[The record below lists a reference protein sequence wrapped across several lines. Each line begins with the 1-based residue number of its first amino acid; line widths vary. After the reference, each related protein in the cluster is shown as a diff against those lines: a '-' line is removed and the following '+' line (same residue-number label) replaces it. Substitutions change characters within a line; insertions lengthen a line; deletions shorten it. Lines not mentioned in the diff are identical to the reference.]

1 MENKALKNK
10 KFFDLYK
17 YIFSYI
23 MAASLPLVIVI
34 VIFGTV
40 FTQAYQREVEANQ
53 SSSLLSAQ
61 NSVELMLSQMEN
73 IVQMIQLE
81 EDYSYDLDDQLPK
94 AISLQ
99 KRLRRYQLSSG
110 YLKDILFYTHG
121 NTSICASSSTYSLD
135 TYADSVNKMTGI
147 SPETF
152 TKYLNETDSLVILP
166 AHTEKMVGSPERKV
180 VDFIYP
186 LPYLTAA
193 PYATVLFKIDAETL
207 QKAFH
212 AENYANYAAVL
223 PSGKERVLLAGSDT
237 YEEELQTLI
246 DTYSFDD
253 KQSSFIAQLNGQE
266 YMVSYL
272 RNPDKDI
279 LYLYILPSSS
289 ALEPVYRSLVILP
302 AHTEKMVGSPERKV
316 VDFIYPLPYLT
327 AAPYATVLFKI
338 DAETLQK
345 AFHAENYANYAAVL
359 PSGKERV
366 LLAGS
371 DTYEE
376 ELQTLIDTYS
386 FDDKQSSFIAQL
398 NGQEYMVS
406 YLRNPD
412 KDILYLYILP
422 SSSALEPVYRIQRTL
437 YGVLASMLLIECLLV
452 FLVAYKNYRPIRSLQ
467 EFLFKHYPEPPIEL
481 PRQSSTIENAEHL
494 LNHMAVVHKDLN
506 EKLAVNQETLREAV
520 LYKAVNGGFS
530 SLDELNTN
538 YENSGLLITN
548 PYLRI
553 LMVQTSPHQDGK
565 SPMAAELL
573 AILRSRLLNQ
583 QIYHCFFSAKNVFLI
598 ADSSGKGS
606 IYREMLPS
614 ICLDLKQKLPHTE
627 IYMGMSSSVADVS
640 KLHMTYIEASAAL
653 DTALEKGIPDT
664 PVFYSEIVSH
674 KEIEQ
679 LYPYEEINEL
689 SRAIQ
694 ENNKE
699 KFQGL
704 VSRISALLKTH
715 QYNLIL
721 GKFVCYDVVS
731 VILKATL
738 QTGKGFSIINER
750 APDIMGLSSSHSM
763 EELLRILEDITQETM
778 KYLDEKEQPNNNLM
792 EQIIAII
799 NANVFDYN
807 FSVGQLADQFGI
819 SQNNLSQRFKRYL
832 NQTPTEYINRLKM
845 EKAKS
850 FLSNTD
856 MPLRMI
862 VEKLGYSN
870 ESSFIRKF
878 KDATG
883 MTPGEYRRQ
892 SRGPLL

>member
-1 MENKALKNK
+1 
-10 KFFDLYK
+10 
-17 YIFSYI
+17 
-23 MAASLPLVIVI
+23 
-34 VIFGTV
+34 
-40 FTQAYQREVEANQ
+40 
-53 SSSLLSAQ
+53 
-61 NSVELMLSQMEN
+61 
-73 IVQMIQLE
+73 
-81 EDYSYDLDDQLPK
+81 
-94 AISLQ
+94 
-99 KRLRRYQLSSG
+99 
-110 YLKDILFYTHG
+110 
-121 NTSICASSSTYSLD
+121 
-135 TYADSVNKMTGI
+135 
-147 SPETF
+147 
-152 TKYLNETDSLVILP
+152 
-166 AHTEKMVGSPERKV
+166 
-180 VDFIYP
+180 
-186 LPYLTAA
+186 
-193 PYATVLFKIDAETL
+193 
-207 QKAFH
+207 
-212 AENYANYAAVL
+212 
-223 PSGKERVLLAGSDT
+223 
-237 YEEELQTLI
+237 
-246 DTYSFDD
+246 
-253 KQSSFIAQLNGQE
+253 
-266 YMVSYL
+266 
-272 RNPDKDI
+272 
-279 LYLYILPSSS
+279 
-289 ALEPVYRSLVILP
+289 
-302 AHTEKMVGSPERKV
+302 
-316 VDFIYPLPYLT
+316 
-327 AAPYATVLFKI
+327 
-338 DAETLQK
+338 
-345 AFHAENYANYAAVL
+345 
-359 PSGKERV
+359 
-366 LLAGS
+366 
-371 DTYEE
+371 
-376 ELQTLIDTYS
+376 
-386 FDDKQSSFIAQL
+386 
-398 NGQEYMVS
+398 
-406 YLRNPD
+406 
-412 KDILYLYILP
+412 
-422 SSSALEPVYRIQRTL
+422 
-437 YGVLASMLLIECLLV
+437 
-452 FLVAYKNYRPIRSLQ
+452 
-467 EFLFKHYPEPPIEL
+467 
-481 PRQSSTIENAEHL
+481 
-494 LNHMAVVHKDLN
+494 MAVVHKDLN

-763 EELLRILEDITQETM
+763 EELLRILEDITQKTM
-778 KYLDEKEQPNNNLM
+778 QHLDEKEQPNNNLM
-792 EQIIAII
+792 EQIIAIV

>member
-289 ALEPVYRSLVILP
+289 ALEPVYR
-302 AHTEKMVGSPERKV
+302 
-316 VDFIYPLPYLT
+316 
-327 AAPYATVLFKI
+327 
-338 DAETLQK
+338 
-345 AFHAENYANYAAVL
+345 
-359 PSGKERV
+359 
-366 LLAGS
+366 
-371 DTYEE
+371 
-376 ELQTLIDTYS
+376 
-386 FDDKQSSFIAQL
+386 
-398 NGQEYMVS
+398 
-406 YLRNPD
+406 
-412 KDILYLYILP
+412 
-422 SSSALEPVYRIQRTL
+422 IQRTL
-437 YGVLASMLLIECLLV
+437 YGVLAFMLLIECLLV

-763 EELLRILEDITQETM
+763 EELLRILEDITQKTM
-778 KYLDEKEQPNNNLM
+778 QYLDEKEQPNNNLM

>member
-1 MENKALKNK
+1 MPPPFIFVLNPVYIVEKFHICGIITIKLVVSTNSFPSKEESVMENKALKNK

-81 EDYSYDLDDQLPK
+81 EDYSYDLNDQLPK

-152 TKYLNETDSLVILP
+152 TKYLNETD
-166 AHTEKMVGSPERKV
+166 
-180 VDFIYP
+180 
-186 LPYLTAA
+186 
-193 PYATVLFKIDAETL
+193 
-207 QKAFH
+207 
-212 AENYANYAAVL
+212 
-223 PSGKERVLLAGSDT
+223 
-237 YEEELQTLI
+237 
-246 DTYSFDD
+246 
-253 KQSSFIAQLNGQE
+253 
-266 YMVSYL
+266 
-272 RNPDKDI
+272 
-279 LYLYILPSSS
+279 
-289 ALEPVYRSLVILP
+289 SLVILP

-763 EELLRILEDITQETM
+763 EELLRILEDITQKTM
-778 KYLDEKEQPNNNLM
+778 QYLDEKEQPNNNLM

>member
-10 KFFDLYK
+10 KFFDLCK

-152 TKYLNETDSLVILP
+152 TKYLNETD
-166 AHTEKMVGSPERKV
+166 
-180 VDFIYP
+180 
-186 LPYLTAA
+186 
-193 PYATVLFKIDAETL
+193 
-207 QKAFH
+207 
-212 AENYANYAAVL
+212 
-223 PSGKERVLLAGSDT
+223 
-237 YEEELQTLI
+237 
-246 DTYSFDD
+246 
-253 KQSSFIAQLNGQE
+253 
-266 YMVSYL
+266 
-272 RNPDKDI
+272 
-279 LYLYILPSSS
+279 
-289 ALEPVYRSLVILP
+289 SLVILP

-763 EELLRILEDITQETM
+763 EELLRILEDITQKTM
-778 KYLDEKEQPNNNLM
+778 QYLDEKEQPNNNLM